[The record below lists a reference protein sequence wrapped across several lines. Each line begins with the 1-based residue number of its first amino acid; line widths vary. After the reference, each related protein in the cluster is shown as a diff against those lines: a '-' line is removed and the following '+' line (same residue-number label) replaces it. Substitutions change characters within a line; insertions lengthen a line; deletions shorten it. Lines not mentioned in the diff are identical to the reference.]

1 MNILGRSI
9 VDRAVGHSTGARVEA
24 AVPAV
29 AGVHTPASAPVGM
42 PAAAAEQQHCSQLG
56 SGLVQAQDN
65 AQPGENVEAVAGRDI
80 RRRGIFVCSNPK
92 GSCK

>member
-1 MNILGRSI
+1 MEAL
-9 VDRAVGHSTGARVEA
+9 DFAAAAVAVARVEA

-29 AGVHTPASAPVGM
+29 AGVHTPASALVGM
-42 PAAAAEQQHCSQLG
+42 PAAAAAEQQHCSQLG

-65 AQPGENVEAVAGRDI
+65 AQPEENVEAVAGRDI

>member
-1 MNILGRSI
+1 MEAL
-9 VDRAVGHSTGARVEA
+9 DFAAAAVAVARVEA
-24 AVPAV
+24 AVLAV

-42 PAAAAEQQHCSQLG
+42 PASAAAAAAAEQQHCSQLG

-65 AQPGENVEAVAGRDI
+65 AQPEENVEAVAGRDI